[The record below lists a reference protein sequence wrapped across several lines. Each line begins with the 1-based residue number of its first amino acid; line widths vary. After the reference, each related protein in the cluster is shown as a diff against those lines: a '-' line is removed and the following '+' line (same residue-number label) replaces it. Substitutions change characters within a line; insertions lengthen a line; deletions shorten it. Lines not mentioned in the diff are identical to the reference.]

1 RFATC
6 IPGFAI
12 AEQSN
17 AHRSLRSASKVQA
30 ADDIEERMQTPNI
43 GKLSLFSKKE
53 ASVLKSLKKNPTLT
67 KTLSGNP
74 SLIKPFENNPQLVKT
89 FDTLQKDTALMTRMK
104 SLKKSPSMDKLKT
117 AISKNPSAL
126 TNENMEKLGAAVLK
140 KPFSKLKRLF

>member
-1 RFATC
+1 
-6 IPGFAI
+6 
-12 AEQSN
+12 
-17 AHRSLRSASKVQA
+17 
-30 ADDIEERMQTPNI
+30 MQTPNI

-74 SLIKPFENNPQLVKT
+74 SLIKPFENNPQLGKT

-126 TNENMEKLGAAVLK
+126 TNENVEKLGAAVLK
-140 KPFSKLKRLF
+140 KPFSKLKSERNWRMYFACGVIFLLVLGAGATFAATSGLL